1 MPANLLSQSHFQ
13 RQYALRSGITVL
25 HRTKRAQMT
34 QCVISH
40 SLTEL
45 VIWAISDLTARPATE
60 TFMTERDNVDP
71 EEIEKF
77 NDLAHR
83 WWDTEGDFKP
93 LHDINPC
100 RLSYI
105 QDKAD
110 LAAGPTLD
118 VGCGGGIL
126 AESIARLG

>member
-1 MPANLLSQSHFQ
+1 
-13 RQYALRSGITVL
+13 
-25 HRTKRAQMT
+25 MT
-34 QCVISH
+34 Q
-40 SLTEL
+40 
-45 VIWAISDLTARPATE
+45 
-60 TFMTERDNVDP
+60 RDNVDP

-83 WWDTEGDFKP
+83 WWDTNGDFKP

-110 LAAGPTLD
+110 LAAGPILD

-126 AESIARLG
+126 AESIARLGYDTTGIDMAEKALGVAKLHALEDEVPFATRPVQPSTMRKATPVTFAQ